1 MDDTKHSVYI
11 QVLIH
16 LNVFGHTIC
25 TNTAGGRKKTSSSS
39 HMRKGKWST
48 FYSNNTRM
56 FCMYL
61 HSAFL
66 NFILTFMLCIAKLN
80 D

>member
-25 TNTAGGRKKTSSSS
+25 TNTAG
-39 HMRKGKWST
+39 
-48 FYSNNTRM
+48 
-56 FCMYL
+56 MYL
-61 HSAFL
+61 HSAFF